1 MRWPVALAVLPVAM
15 IGVHR
20 ASAAQEAATPPP
32 TCAVTAASKSIP
44 VADEQGRP
52 FPKGRWYVNADKTIW
67 AGVMGQA
74 PPIRANSAGNM
85 VLWRRP
91 IKGNLSVTTRR
102 LDGDSPLAR
111 TTLRAVVTERNV
123 VSEIEFPTPGCWEI
137 TGVAA
142 ASRLTFVVIVEPAP
156 PPPSEEFLAR

>member
-1 MRWPVALAVLPVAM
+1 MKWPIAFAVLVAL

-20 ASAAQEAATPPP
+20 ASAAQD
-32 TCAVTAASKSIP
+32 VAASVPCELTAPAKSIP

-74 PPIRANSAGNM
+74 PPMRANSAGNM

-91 IKGNLSVTTRR
+91 VDGNLSVTTRR
-102 LDGDSPLAR
+102 LDGDSPPAR
-111 TTLRAVVTERNV
+111 ATLRAVVAERNV
-123 VSEIEFPTPGCWEI
+123 VSEIDFPTPGCWEI

-142 ASRLTFVVIVEPAP
+142 ASRLTLVVHVEPARP
-156 PPPSEEFLAR
+156 ATSEEGRVR